1 MPKGTKQKLKLYYL
15 SRIMLEKTDDEHG
28 ISMPEIQERLLAYG
42 VTADRKSVYDDL
54 ESLKVLGIDIIG
66 EKVGRNYLY
75 HVGKKQ
81 FEIAEIKLLVDS
93 IQSSK
98 FITEKKTRE
107 LINKLAA
114 FASEYEASQLKRQ
127 VVVQG
132 RVKTM
137 NESIYYVVDDIHRA
151 ITENSRIRFEYLKWN
166 LQKKM
171 VRKQDKIYEVS
182 PWALTWNDENYYL
195 IAYDS
200 EAGRIKH
207 YRVDKM
213 RDIELT
219 GEKRDGSKYF
229 KKSDI
234 AAYAKTNF
242 GMFGGEET
250 KVRLEFKDEMVGVI
264 IDRFGTDISIKK
276 AREGWSLTTVEVAL
290 SEQFFGWIFGL
301 GTGIKIAGPDDVV
314 ERFKSDMAAVSG
326 NCI

>member
-1 MPKGTKQKLKLYYL
+1 MT
-15 SRIMLEKTDDEHG
+15 
-28 ISMPEIQERLLAYG
+28 
-42 VTADRKSVYDDL
+42 
-54 ESLKVLGIDIIG
+54 
-66 EKVGRNYLY
+66 
-75 HVGKKQ
+75 
-81 FEIAEIKLLVDS
+81 LV
-93 IQSSK
+93 
-98 FITEKKTRE
+98 
-107 LINKLAA
+107 
-114 FASEYEASQLKRQ
+114 
-127 VVVQG
+127 
-132 RVKTM
+132 
-137 NESIYYVVDDIHRA
+137 HRA

-301 GTGIKIAGPDDVV
+301 GTEIKIAGPDDVV
-314 ERFKSDMAAVSG
+314 ERFKSDMAAISG
-326 NCI
+326 NYI

>member
-15 SRIMLEKTDDEHG
+15 SRIMLKKTDDEHG
-28 ISMPEIQERLLAYG
+28 ITMPEIQKMLLEYG

-81 FEIAEIKLLVDS
+81 FEIAELKLLVDS

-98 FITEKKTRE
+98 FITEKKSRE
-107 LINKLAA
+107 LIEKLTA

-137 NESIYYVVDDIHRA
+137 NESIYYVVDEIHKA

-166 LQKKM
+166 LKKKM
-171 VRKQDKIYEVS
+171 VRKKDKIYEVS

-195 IAYDS
+195 IAFDS
-200 EAGRIKH
+200 EAGCLKH

-250 KVRLEFKDEMVGVI
+250 KVKLEFKDEMVGVL
-264 IDRFGTDISIKK
+264 IDRFGTDISIRPV
-276 AREGWSLTTVEVAL
+276 REGWSVTTVDVAV
-290 SEQFFGWIFGL
+290 SEQFFGWVFGL
-301 GTGIKIAGPDDVV
+301 GAKVKIVGPEDVV
-314 ERFKSDMAAVSG
+314 DRFKDELR
-326 NCI
+326 NIQNQY